1 MFRHV
6 LNSSDE
12 MLGLLLS
19 TLGGSSWRTW
29 NFMYGT
35 TVLSVWTPSVQTKLS
50 ASRLCVGTHKSSA
63 DNTSGPSLGW
73 AAALYPLFTCV
84 LPVYRSTCRK
94 GAWQTKPRGPLC
106 IVYFYLRSLFT
117 HTRSWIAPIR
127 PTTPPA
133 FRHTWCDSHMSSWWS
148 VGSRNICR
156 GNLDRR
162 QACLSLSQTT
172 TLTPITRNHE
182 GRSLFINTRSV
193 KYNNFRD
200 SLRTVRSLR

>member
-1 MFRHV
+1 MLRHV
-6 LNSSDE
+6 FNSSDE
-12 MLGLLLS
+12 MLIKHIRITFVNFWGF
-19 TLGGSSWRTW
+19 SWRTW

-117 HTRSWIAPIR
+117 LTRSWIAPIR

-162 QACLSLSQTT
+162 QACLSLSLTT
-172 TLTPITRNHE
+172 NAHPD
-182 GRSLFINTRSV
+182 NTKSWGTFSV
-193 KYNNFRD
+193 YQHK
-200 SLRTVRSLR
+200 VCKV